1 MYESKSSCREKS
13 TFSFAQPNAK
23 LYISRNFFAKL
34 QEAKIIFSSN
44 SIILDCMLIKPTMKQ
59 LTAITAATHVT
70 KNSQVIENIFVMREL
85 KTFVFLILQRDI

>member
-23 LYISRNFFAKL
+23 LYISRNFSAKL

-44 SIILDCMLIKPTMKQ
+44 SIILDCTMKQ
-59 LTAITAATHVT
+59 LTAITAATHVA
-70 KNSQVIENIFVMREL
+70 KNSQVISH
-85 KTFVFLILQRDI
+85 